1 LASPWPAHPPSH
13 PVSAL
18 RRGHS
23 LWLRLSR
30 RLEGSRAL
38 PDCVRSRV
46 HAGTDDGLEWW
57 KLPGNCSGTNMDVI
71 AVDFRSKG
79 GPELAGQ
86 WVVDD
91 SSGKVMIVWPDGN
104 SWGAPPPRWGEAP

>member
-1 LASPWPAHPPSH
+1 MRLSVLGPPIRPH
-13 PVSAL
+13 I
-18 RRGHS
+18 

-30 RLEGSRAL
+30 RLEDSRAL
-38 PDCVRSRV
+38 SDPSHM